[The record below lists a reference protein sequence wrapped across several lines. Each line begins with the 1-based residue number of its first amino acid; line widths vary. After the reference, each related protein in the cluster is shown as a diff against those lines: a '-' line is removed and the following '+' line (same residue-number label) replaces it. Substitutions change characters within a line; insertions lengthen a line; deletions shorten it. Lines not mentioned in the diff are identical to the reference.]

1 MSVKCNA
8 LVLVG
13 ATASLLLAATSEPVA
28 PLGKYTAAERHHW
41 AFLPRAHSEPPNF
54 DNPADKAWTSSPI
67 DAFVLGRMR
76 KESLTHAP
84 QADRATLI
92 RRVTFDLTGLPPTPA
107 EVSAFV
113 NDRSPKA
120 WETVVDRL
128 LASEHYGEHWGHHWL
143 DVVRFAETEG
153 FEYDNF
159 RPDAWRYR
167 DYVIRAFNNDKPYDR
182 FVQEQLAGDEIAPQ
196 EDETLIAAGFNRLGP
211 VRRNAGNQAVASS
224 RNEQLTEM
232 TNIVGAGIMGVTLG
246 CARCHDHKFDGFR
259 QSDYYRVQAF
269 FAPVQPYDLI
279 KASDKE
285 QAAWK
290 AKATPIQAQI
300 AQLQKDIKQA
310 TKAGAP
316 TVELEAKLEEEE
328 DALPAALP
336 SLFTV
341 RDDFANKA
349 QIHLLPRGDFEHP
362 GDAVGM
368 RMPGVFLPQDAPE
381 LPEDTT
387 NPRELLAQW
396 LTSADNPLTARVMVN
411 RIWEYHFGR
420 GIVAT
425 PNDFGRMG
433 ERPVNPQ
440 LLDYLANEFVAGGWS
455 IKHVHRLILLSNT
468 YQQSSSAPQSDK
480 DPDGRYLTRFPRQ
493 RLEAEQLRD
502 AMLSVSG
509 LLNQKTSGPGVMLPI
524 DKTLVQALYK
534 PSQWAP
540 PADTA
545 EYNRRSVYLIYK
557 RNLALPFMQVFD
569 APDMTLSC
577 PRRESST
584 HAPQALEMLN
594 GDLANQMAKAFS
606 ARLLKEAG
614 PNHRRQIELAWRL
627 AVSRAP
633 NPAELRMAMQFLN
646 VDAAGE
652 SQARDQLALAMFNL
666 NAFLYVN

>member
-1 MSVKCNA
+1 MSLRSNA

-13 ATASLLLAATSEPVA
+13 ATASLLLAATSGTVA
-28 PLGKYTAAERHHW
+28 PLGKYTAAERRHW
-41 AFLPRAHSEPPNF
+41 AFLPRAHPAPPTF
-54 DNPADKAWTSSPI
+54 DSAADKAWTKSPM
-67 DAFVLGRMR
+67 DAFVLARMQE
-76 KESLTHAP
+76 ESLSHAP
-84 QADRATLI
+84 QADRATLV

-107 EVSAFV
+107 EVSAFI
-113 NDRSPKA
+113 NDRSANA
-120 WETVVDRL
+120 WEKLVDRL

-143 DVVRFAETEG
+143 DIVRFAETEG
-153 FEYDNF
+153 FEYDNL

-182 FVQEQLAGDEIAPQ
+182 FVQEQLAGDEIAPK

-246 CARCHDHKFDGFR
+246 CARCHDHKFDSFR

-269 FAPVQPYDLI
+269 FAPLQPFDLI
-279 KASDKE
+279 TASDQE
-285 QAAWK
+285 QTAWK
-290 AKATPIQAQI
+290 AKATPIQAHI
-300 AQLQKDIKQA
+300 AQLQKEITQA
-310 TKAGAP
+310 TKAGAS
-316 TVELEAKLEEEE
+316 TTELMAKLEEEQ

-368 RMPGVFLPQDAPE
+368 RLPGVFLPDGAPE
-381 LPEDTT
+381 LPEDTA

-433 ERPVNPQ
+433 ERPVNAE

-455 IKHVHRLILLSNT
+455 VKHMQRLILLSNT
-468 YQQSSSAPQSDK
+468 YQQSSAPDTDR
-480 DPDGRYLTRFPRQ
+480 DPDGRYVARFPRQ
-493 RLEAEQLRD
+493 RLEAEQIRD

-509 LLNQKTSGPGVMLPI
+509 LLNQKTSGPGVMVPI

-534 PSQWAP
+534 
-540 PADTA
+540 
-545 EYNRRSVYLIYK
+545 RRSVYLIYK
-557 RNLALPFMQVFD
+557 RNLELPFMQVFD

-594 GDLANQMAKAFS
+594 GDFANQMAKAFS

-614 PNHRRQIELAWRL
+614 PDHRRQIELAWRL

-633 NPAELRMAMQFLN
+633 KPAELKMAMQFLN

>member
-1 MSVKCNA
+1 
-8 LVLVG
+8 
-13 ATASLLLAATSEPVA
+13 LAC
-28 PLGKYTAAERHHW
+28 
-41 AFLPRAHSEPPNF
+41 
-54 DNPADKAWTSSPI
+54 
-67 DAFVLGRMR
+67 
-76 KESLTHAP
+76 
-84 QADRATLI
+84 
-92 RRVTFDLTGLPPTPA
+92 
-107 EVSAFV
+107 
-113 NDRSPKA
+113 
-120 WETVVDRL
+120 
-128 LASEHYGEHWGHHWL
+128 
-143 DVVRFAETEG
+143 
-153 FEYDNF
+153 
-159 RPDAWRYR
+159 
-167 DYVIRAFNNDKPYDR
+167 
-182 FVQEQLAGDEIAPQ
+182 DEIAPK

-246 CARCHDHKFDGFR
+246 CARCHDHKFDSFR

-269 FAPVQPYDLI
+269 FAPLQPFDLI
-279 KASDKE
+279 TASDQE
-285 QAAWK
+285 QTAWK
-290 AKATPIQAQI
+290 AKATPIQAHI
-300 AQLQKDIKQA
+300 AQLQKEITQA
-310 TKAGAP
+310 TKAGAS
-316 TVELEAKLEEEE
+316 TTELMAKLEEEQ

-368 RMPGVFLPQDAPE
+368 RLPGVFLPDGAPE
-381 LPEDTT
+381 LPEDTA

-433 ERPVNPQ
+433 ERPVNAE

-455 IKHVHRLILLSNT
+455 VKHMQRLILLSNT
-468 YQQSSSAPQSDK
+468 YQQSSAPDTDR
-480 DPDGRYLTRFPRQ
+480 DPDGRYVARFPRQ
-493 RLEAEQLRD
+493 RLEAEQIRD

-509 LLNQKTSGPGVMLPI
+509 LLNQKTSGPGVMVPI

-534 PSQWAP
+534 PSQWTP
-540 PADTA
+540 PKDIA

-557 RNLALPFMQVFD
+557 RNLELPFMQVFD

-594 GDLANQMAKAFS
+594 GDFANQMAKAFS

-614 PNHRRQIELAWRL
+614 PDHRRQIELAWRL

-633 NPAELRMAMQFLN
+633 KPAELKMAMQFLN

>member
-1 MSVKCNA
+1 MQK
-8 LVLVG
+8 
-13 ATASLLLAATSEPVA
+13 
-28 PLGKYTAAERHHW
+28 ER
-41 AFLPRAHSEPPNF
+41 
-54 DNPADKAWTSSPI
+54 
-67 DAFVLGRMR
+67 
-76 KESLTHAP
+76 LTDAP
-84 QADRATLI
+84 QADRATLV

-107 EVSAFV
+107 EVSLGKHRRRAPSLGLPATRPCSASASTARRLAGPGHRRRLGPRAHAEGRLTDAPQADRATLVRQVTFDLTGLPTPAEVSAFV
-113 NDRSPKA
+113 NDRSPNA
-120 WETVVDRL
+120 WEKVVDRL

-167 DYVIRAFNNDKPYDR
+167 DYVIRAFNHDKPYNR
-182 FVQEQLAGDEIAPQ
+182 FIQEQLAGDEIAPK

-269 FAPVQPYDLI
+269 FAPLQPYDLI
-279 KASDKE
+279 KASDDE

-290 AKATPIQAQI
+290 AKAAPIQARI
-300 AQLQKDIKQA
+300 AQLEKEIPQA
-310 TKAGAP
+310 TKAGGA
-316 TVELEAKLEEEE
+316 TTELMAKLEAEQ

-362 GDAVGM
+362 GDAVGI
-368 RMPGVFLPQDAPE
+368 RVPGVFLPEDAPE
-381 LPEDTT
+381 LPDDTA

-433 ERPVNPQ
+433 ERPVNPG
-440 LLDYLANEFVAGGWS
+440 AS
-455 IKHVHRLILLSNT
+455 RL
-468 YQQSSSAPQSDK
+468 
-480 DPDGRYLTRFPRQ
+480 PRQ
-493 RLEAEQLRD
+493 
-502 AMLSVSG
+502 
-509 LLNQKTSGPGVMLPI
+509 
-524 DKTLVQALYK
+524 
-534 PSQWAP
+534 
-540 PADTA
+540 
-545 EYNRRSVYLIYK
+545 
-557 RNLALPFMQVFD
+557 
-569 APDMTLSC
+569 
-577 PRRESST
+577 
-584 HAPQALEMLN
+584 
-594 GDLANQMAKAFS
+594 
-606 ARLLKEAG
+606 
-614 PNHRRQIELAWRL
+614 
-627 AVSRAP
+627 
-633 NPAELRMAMQFLN
+633 
-646 VDAAGE
+646 
-652 SQARDQLALAMFNL
+652 
-666 NAFLYVN
+666 

>member
-1 MSVKCNA
+1 MSLKFNA
-8 LVLVG
+8 LVLAG
-13 ATASLLLAATSEPVA
+13 TTAALLLAATSEPVA
-28 PLGKYTAAERHHW
+28 PLGKYTAAERRHW
-41 AFLPRAHSEPPNF
+41 AFLPRAHPAPPIF
-54 DNPADKAWTSSPI
+54 DSPADKAWTKSPI
-67 DAFVLGRMR
+67 DAFVLARMR

-84 QADRATLI
+84 QADRATLL

-167 DYVIRAFNNDKPYDR
+167 DYVIRAFNNDKPYNR
-182 FVQEQLAGDEIAPQ
+182 FIQEQLAGDEIAPQ
-196 EDETLIAAGFNRLGP
+196 EDETLIAAGFNRLAP

-246 CARCHDHKFDGFR
+246 CARCHDHKFDSFR

-269 FAPVQPYDLI
+269 FAPLQPYDLI
-279 KASDKE
+279 KASDAE

-290 AKATPIQAQI
+290 AKATPIQARI
-300 AQLQKDIKQA
+300 AQLQKEITQA

-316 TVELEAKLEEEE
+316 TTELMAKLEEEQ

-349 QIHLLPRGDFEHP
+349 PIHLLPRGDFEHP

-368 RMPGVFLPQDAPE
+368 RMPGVFLPADAPE
-381 LPEDTT
+381 LSEETA

-396 LTSADNPLTARVMVN
+396 LTSPDNPLTARVMVN

-433 ERPVNPQ
+433 ERPVNPE

-455 IKHVHRLILLSNT
+455 IKYIQRLILLSNT
-468 YQQSSSAPQSDK
+468 YQQSSSAPETDK

-509 LLNQKTSGPGVMLPI
+509 LLSPKTSGPGVMLPI

-540 PADTA
+540 PKDPA

-557 RNLALPFMQVFD
+557 RNLELPFMQVFD

-614 PNHRRQIELAWRL
+614 PDRRRQIELAWRL
-627 AVSRAP
+627 AVGRAP
-633 NPAELRMAMQFLN
+633 KPAELRMAMQFLN
-646 VDAAGE
+646 VGAAVE